1 MKVSRKHTK
10 SNQTQTNVI
19 DNWLETHGDPAIDLL
34 VKKNLAIANKI
45 RLILHEKGLKP
56 VDLAKMMNKQKS
68 EISKWLTGQHSFSI
82 KTITAIEAALG
93 CEILFVEQ
101 VVNTVVI
108 SLPIASKKE
117 LFSRANFQDAIVAGE
132 FHA

>member
-45 RLILHEKGLKP
+45 RMILHVKGLKP

-108 SLPIASKKE
+108 SLPISSKKE

>member
-108 SLPIASKKE
+108 SLPISSKKE

>member
-10 SNQTQTNVI
+10 SNQTQTSVI

-34 VKKNLAIANKI
+34 VKKNFAIANKI

-93 CEILFVEQ
+93 CEILFFEQ

-108 SLPIASKKE
+108 SLPISSKKE